1 MVAVLRYTDLKTLRL
16 AVVDRQGRV
25 EVVDFRVEIL
35 LLGGW
40 SGRNIEE
47 VMKHIEELE
56 KIGVPRP
63 RRVPALYP
71 VSSYLID
78 TYNEIQVQHP
88 YTNGEVEYVLFV
100 MGGDIKYVTVG
111 SDHTDRELE
120 RLSVAKAKQAYPKIV
135 PPVAWRYEDVA
146 DHWDE
151 LILRSWIRSEGR
163 EVLYQNA
170 SLKAL
175 ITPDD
180 LLRLVKECGIEPRN
194 LVVFSE
200 TIPAVSRQI
209 MFGDKFRIEMEDPVL
224 GRRISYEYRIRLLPR
239 LEE

>member
-1 MVAVLRYTDLKTLRL
+1 MKTFRL
-16 AVVDRQGRV
+16 AVIDKHGHV
-25 EVVDFRVEIL
+25 ETVDFRVETL

-40 SGRNIEE
+40 SGRNLEE

-56 KIGVPRP
+56 KIGVSRP
-63 RRVPALYP
+63 KRVPALYP

-78 TYNEIQVQHP
+78 TYNEVEVQHP

-100 MGGDIKYVTVG
+100 DGDIKYVTVG

-120 RLSVAKAKQAYPKIV
+120 RISVAKAKQAYPKIV

-175 ITPDD
+175 ITPEN
-180 LLRLVKECGIEPRN
+180 LLKFVKECGIELRN
-194 LVVFSE
+194 LVVFSG
-200 TIPAVSRQI
+200 TIPAVSGQI

-224 GRRISYEYRIRLLPR
+224 GRRISYEYRIRLLPK
-239 LEE
+239 LES